1 MHEDTFLK
9 ENFVHMDHVIDPLPL
24 VDRHGQLRDPPPPLP
39 VHVVYECRL
48 YILLKKTNIIRIIYE
63 FKFFVLKLH
72 TAKVSTP
79 IKMIERSLWS
89 ARHVFGKNL
98 METGKMAQSEF
109 EVLNSW
115 FEFLKS
121 CPNVNLG
128 VDLVVYLRTSPE
140 VAYER
145 LRARSRSEEKV
156 VSIDYL
162 KELHDLHEKWLI
174 TNKDKCLYGGA
185 DVVVIDADQDLN
197 EVPDL
202 YAAHKDKI
210 LSTLKDKKH
219 PSLKRLCLNSTSKKQ
234 PLSDLSNLEKVI
246 A

>member
-1 MHEDTFLK
+1 MKIPFSK
-9 ENFVHMDHVIDPLPL
+9 GVILSTWTMSLTPLPL
-24 VDRHGQLRDPPPPLP
+24 VDRHGQLRDPTPPLP

>member
-1 MHEDTFLK
+1 M
-9 ENFVHMDHVIDPLPL
+9 
-24 VDRHGQLRDPPPPLP
+24 DRHGQLRDPPPPLP

-109 EVLNSW
+109 QVLNSW